1 LPARALPMPRAF
13 CLHAFAMSLLRL
25 THLPTPCACPTLLIV
40 LATYFMPAVFGGC
53 YYCMCGNTVTI
64 PHALSLSLFC
74 PTPCLPHYQA
84 HARVEGSSPPRV
96 SCVYPRADVC
106 VRECHVSVCVRAC
119 VYVRVC
125 LGVFACVCTCA
136 SLRACVCVYLRVHVC
151 VCVCVCVLECHV
163 SVCMHVCECVPA
175 RGRACECVRLFS
187 SIYNMLTGT
196 SATASPHNVGG
207 LFLLD
212 WVWNI

>member
-1 LPARALPMPRAF
+1 
-13 CLHAFAMSLLRL
+13 
-25 THLPTPCACPTLLIV
+25 
-40 LATYFMPAVFGGC
+40 
-53 YYCMCGNTVTI
+53 
-64 PHALSLSLFC
+64 
-74 PTPCLPHYQA
+74 
-84 HARVEGSSPPRV
+84 
-96 SCVYPRADVC
+96 
-106 VRECHVSVCVRAC
+106 VRAC